1 MNDNV
6 SIIVTRPSGRPLQY
20 SLRYKVLKLLCV
32 FGVILMALLV
42 VSLGAN
48 FVLARHY
55 VNTNQYTD
63 TQASQ
68 SKVIQSLQDEVQSL
82 RDLVQDLIKK
92 EEEIRQ
98 DLGKPRY
105 RKLSKRRRIQRKVRA
120 FSRKYPQPVNDV
132 ADTHQISHELHY
144 IKSNVLSL
152 EKKMRRYMS
161 VYQQYQEWFD
171 QTPSI
176 WPVYGYIRSG
186 YGYRMHPLKRKKQ
199 FHKGVD
205 IPAWIGAPVQATA
218 DGYVS
223 FAGWGGGYG
232 WIVVISH
239 SFGYQT
245 IYAHLSELEVYQGGT
260 VFKGQIIGKIGTS
273 GLSTGPHVHY
283 EILRRRKAINPMP
296 YLKLNLFTA
305 VSKLW

>member
-1 MNDNV
+1 MNDKV
-6 SIIVTRPSGRPLQY
+6 SIIVTRPSGSPLQY
-20 SLRYKVLKLLCV
+20 SLRYMMLKLLCV

-48 FVLARHY
+48 IVLARHY
-55 VNTNQYTD
+55 VKTNQYTNA
-63 TQASQ
+63 QESQ
-68 SKVIQSLQDEVQSL
+68 YKVIQSLQDEVKSL
-82 RDLVQDLIKK
+82 KDLVEDLVEK

-98 DLGKPRY
+98 DLGRPKY
-105 RKLSKRRRIQRKVRA
+105 RRLSKRRRIQRKVRS
-120 FSRKYPQPVNDV
+120 FSKKYPESTNDTFV
-132 ADTHQISHELHY
+132 THKLSHELHY
-144 IKSNVLSL
+144 MKSHVLNI
-152 EKKMRRYMS
+152 EKRMRRYTS
-161 VYQQYQEWFD
+161 VYQQYQKWFD

-186 YGYRMHPLKRKKQ
+186 FGYRTHPLRRKKQ

-218 DGYVS
+218 DGYVN

-245 IYAHLSELEVYQGGT
+245 IYAHLSELEVAQGGT

-296 YLKLNLFTA
+296 YLNLNLFTA